1 MNRHRRRLHVVGD
14 DVVAPASTSTRL
26 DLLGDFEVADIDI
39 AARLGIIEDQP

>member
-14 DVVAPASTSTRL
+14 EVISPAASMRL
-26 DLLGDFEVADIDI
+26 QLPGDFEVADIDI